1 MRKLSTIAG
10 GTLAIVLGVAL
21 SGCGY
26 VGGLQGKMAFRDANG
41 LYQAQDYRG
50 AAEMYEETLAEDPSL
65 TAAYFY
71 LANSYDQLYR
81 PTRRGEPEND
91 MLLDKA
97 IENYRKSGELEQDP
111 ALRQL
116 ALEYLVA
123 AYGPEKMND
132 PDAAEPI
139 LQQMIAAN
147 PTESA
152 NYFVLSRVYED
163 LGEYEAAESV
173 LLDATTAN
181 SQDPAV
187 FMQMAGYYGRLGEF
201 EKAIESLQSRVVL
214 EPNNPEAHQTLA
226 AYYWD
231 EVYRDFGLT
240 DDEKRTYLDAGV
252 LSVDKAIELKDDY
265 VEALTYKGL
274 LLRLQAELETDRD
287 AFEALLA
294 EANELRD
301 LAQDLQNQALA
312 APAGE
317 V

>member
-26 VGGLQGKMAFRDANG
+26 FDGLQGKMAFRDANG

-71 LANSYDQLYR
+71 LANSYDNLYR

-116 ALEYLVA
+116 ALEYLVN
-123 AYGPEKMND
+123 AYGPDKMND

-139 LQQMIAAN
+139 LQQMITAN

-163 LGEYEAAESV
+163 LGEYDSAESV
-173 LLDATTAN
+173 LLDARAAN
-181 SQDPAV
+181 SQDV
-187 FMQMAGYYGRLGEF
+187 GVLMQMAGYYGRLGEF
-201 EKAIESLQSRVVL
+201 EKAIEALQSRIVL

-240 DDEKRTYLDAGV
+240 DDEKSTYLEAGV
-252 LSVDKAIELKDDY
+252 LSADKAIELKGDY
-265 VEALTYKGL
+265 IEALTYKGL

-287 AFEALLA
+287 AFEALLE
-294 EANELRD
+294 EANALRD
-301 LAQDLQNQALA
+301 LAQDLQNQALE

>member
-1 MRKLSTIAG
+1 MRKLSTITG

-21 SGCGY
+21 SGCNY
-26 VGGLQGKMAFRDANG
+26 FDGLQGKMAFRDANG
-41 LYQAQDYRG
+41 AYQAQQYRE
-50 AAEMYEETLAEDPSL
+50 AAELYEETLAEDPSL

-71 LANSYDQLYR
+71 LGNSYDLLYR

-173 LLDATTAN
+173 LLDATAAN

-201 EKAIESLQSRVVL
+201 EKAIESLQRRVVL

-252 LSVDKAIELKDDY
+252 LSADKAIELKDDY

-287 AFEALLA
+287 TFEALLA
-294 EANELRD
+294 EANALRD